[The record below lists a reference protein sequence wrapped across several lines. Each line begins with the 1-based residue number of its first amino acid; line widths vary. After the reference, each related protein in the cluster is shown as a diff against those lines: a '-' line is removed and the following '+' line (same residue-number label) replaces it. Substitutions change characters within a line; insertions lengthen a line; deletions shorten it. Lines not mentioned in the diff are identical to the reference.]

1 MQRHCAFPCH
11 CLIKPIDNV
20 SIKWSE
26 EWTLINLW
34 KSQMIIF
41 VFSQILPW
49 FPWIH
54 DASHRPKYGLII
66 TGWVLRHFT
75 PLFIQAESIW
85 LHSFSEAAEEE
96 VIKQSLFRRS
106 ATEQTSTDR
115 IVQAAAALHLFCPQP
130 FFKKTIRPNFPALLC
145 VLLSCQSHPHEPRGA
160 DWPDRHLLHSGPG
173 VNSSSSLPHA
183 AATSFSCVK
192 DEDRLTLQAWSSQ
205 TPHLKAAE
213 TSDQTANI
221 TEWWRENLEIL
232 SFSIIYIFVHNT
244 SWFVQNCSTS
254 NCWEKVWICF
264 HTEVKYSWKYSV
276 LQVVDKKKKTL
287 HNNVPILLLYRFM
300 LNKNELKVNDTH
312 VYSFNS

>member
-75 PLFIQAESIW
+75 PLFIQGETIW
-85 LHSFSEAAEEE
+85 LHSFSEAAAEEE

-130 FFKKTIRPNFPALLC
+130 FFKKKQLDLISLRC
-145 VLLSCQSHPHEPRGA
+145 SLSCWAVNHTLMSPVEQTDLTDTCFTAAQVWIPLHPSLMLQ
-160 DWPDRHLLHSGPG
+160 RHLSPVWKTRTDSPCRPEAHKHL
-173 VNSSSSLPHA
+173 
-183 AATSFSCVK
+183 TW
-192 DEDRLTLQAWSSQ
+192 RLQRPLTKQQISWNDGE
-205 TPHLKAAE
+205 K
-213 TSDQTANI
+213 I
-221 TEWWRENLEIL
+221 WR
-232 SFSIIYIFVHNT
+232 F
-244 SWFVQNCSTS
+244 
-254 NCWEKVWICF
+254 
-264 HTEVKYSWKYSV
+264 
-276 LQVVDKKKKTL
+276 
-287 HNNVPILLLYRFM
+287 
-300 LNKNELKVNDTH
+300 
-312 VYSFNS
+312 

>member
-1 MQRHCAFPCH
+1 MQRHCTFPCH
-11 CLIKPIDNV
+11 CLIKRIDNV

-75 PLFIQAESIW
+75 PLFIQGETIW
-85 LHSFSEAAEEE
+85 LHSFSEAAAEEE

-130 FFKKTIRPNFPALLC
+130 FFKKKQLDLISLRC
-145 VLLSCQSHPHEPRGA
+145 SLSCWAVNHTLMSPVEQTDLTDTCFTAAQVWIPLHPSLMLQ
-160 DWPDRHLLHSGPG
+160 RHLSPVWKTRTDSPCRPEAHKHL
-173 VNSSSSLPHA
+173 
-183 AATSFSCVK
+183 TW
-192 DEDRLTLQAWSSQ
+192 RLQRPPTKQQISRNDGE
-205 TPHLKAAE
+205 K
-213 TSDQTANI
+213 I
-221 TEWWRENLEIL
+221 WR
-232 SFSIIYIFVHNT
+232 F
-244 SWFVQNCSTS
+244 
-254 NCWEKVWICF
+254 
-264 HTEVKYSWKYSV
+264 
-276 LQVVDKKKKTL
+276 
-287 HNNVPILLLYRFM
+287 
-300 LNKNELKVNDTH
+300 
-312 VYSFNS
+312 

>member
-1 MQRHCAFPCH
+1 MQRHWGFPCH

-85 LHSFSEAAEEE
+85 LHSLSEAAEEE

-130 FFKKTIRPNFPALLC
+130 FFKKKQLDLISLRC
-145 VLLSCQSHPHEPRGA
+145 SLSCWAVNHTLMSPVEQTDLTDTCFTAAQVWIPLHPSLMLQ
-160 DWPDRHLLHSGPG
+160 RHLSPVWKTRTDSPCRPEAHKHL
-173 VNSSSSLPHA
+173 
-183 AATSFSCVK
+183 TW
-192 DEDRLTLQAWSSQ
+192 RLQRPPTKQQISRNDGE
-205 TPHLKAAE
+205 K
-213 TSDQTANI
+213 I
-221 TEWWRENLEIL
+221 WR
-232 SFSIIYIFVHNT
+232 F
-244 SWFVQNCSTS
+244 
-254 NCWEKVWICF
+254 
-264 HTEVKYSWKYSV
+264 
-276 LQVVDKKKKTL
+276 
-287 HNNVPILLLYRFM
+287 
-300 LNKNELKVNDTH
+300 
-312 VYSFNS
+312 

>member
-1 MQRHCAFPCH
+1 MQRHCTFPCH

-34 KSQMIIF
+34 KSQTIIF

-66 TGWVLRHFT
+66 TGWVLLHFT

-130 FFKKTIRPNFPALLC
+130 FFKK
-145 VLLSCQSHPHEPRGA
+145 
-160 DWPDRHLLHSGPG
+160 
-173 VNSSSSLPHA
+173 
-183 AATSFSCVK
+183 
-192 DEDRLTLQAWSSQ
+192 
-205 TPHLKAAE
+205 
-213 TSDQTANI
+213 
-221 TEWWRENLEIL
+221 
-232 SFSIIYIFVHNT
+232 
-244 SWFVQNCSTS
+244 
-254 NCWEKVWICF
+254 
-264 HTEVKYSWKYSV
+264 
-276 LQVVDKKKKTL
+276 
-287 HNNVPILLLYRFM
+287 NN
-300 LNKNELKVNDTH
+300 
-312 VYSFNS
+312 

>member
-11 CLIKPIDNV
+11 CLIKRIDNV

-75 PLFIQAESIW
+75 PLFIQGETIW
-85 LHSFSEAAEEE
+85 LHSFSEAAAEEE

-115 IVQAAAALHLFCPQP
+115 IVKAAAALHLFCPQP
-130 FFKKTIRPNFPALLC
+130 FLKKKQLDLISLRC
-145 VLLSCQSHPHEPRGA
+145 SVSCWAVNHTLMSPVEQTDLTDTCFTAAQVWIPLHPSLMLQ
-160 DWPDRHLLHSGPG
+160 RHLSPVWKTRTDSPCRPEAHKHL
-173 VNSSSSLPHA
+173 
-183 AATSFSCVK
+183 TW
-192 DEDRLTLQAWSSQ
+192 RLQRPPTKQQISRNDG
-205 TPHLKAAE
+205 E
-213 TSDQTANI
+213 EI
-221 TEWWRENLEIL
+221 WR
-232 SFSIIYIFVHNT
+232 F
-244 SWFVQNCSTS
+244 
-254 NCWEKVWICF
+254 
-264 HTEVKYSWKYSV
+264 
-276 LQVVDKKKKTL
+276 
-287 HNNVPILLLYRFM
+287 
-300 LNKNELKVNDTH
+300 
-312 VYSFNS
+312 

>member
-75 PLFIQAESIW
+75 PLFIQGETIW
-85 LHSFSEAAEEE
+85 LHSFSEAAAEEE
-96 VIKQSLFRRS
+96 VIKQSLSRRS

-130 FFKKTIRPNFPALLC
+130 FFKKKQLDLISLRC
-145 VLLSCQSHPHEPRGA
+145 SLSCWAVNHTLMSPVEQTDLTDTCFTAAQVWIPLHPSLMLQ
-160 DWPDRHLLHSGPG
+160 RHLSPVWKTRTDSPCRPEAHKHL
-173 VNSSSSLPHA
+173 
-183 AATSFSCVK
+183 TW
-192 DEDRLTLQAWSSQ
+192 RLQRPPTKQQISRNDG
-205 TPHLKAAE
+205 E
-213 TSDQTANI
+213 EI
-221 TEWWRENLEIL
+221 WR
-232 SFSIIYIFVHNT
+232 F
-244 SWFVQNCSTS
+244 
-254 NCWEKVWICF
+254 
-264 HTEVKYSWKYSV
+264 
-276 LQVVDKKKKTL
+276 
-287 HNNVPILLLYRFM
+287 
-300 LNKNELKVNDTH
+300 
-312 VYSFNS
+312 